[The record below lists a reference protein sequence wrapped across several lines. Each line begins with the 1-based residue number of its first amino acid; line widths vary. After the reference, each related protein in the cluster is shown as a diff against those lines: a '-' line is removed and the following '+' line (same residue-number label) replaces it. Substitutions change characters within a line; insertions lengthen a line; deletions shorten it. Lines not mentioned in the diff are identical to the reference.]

1 MIIIITL
8 FLYLSNFIFLYSNNQ
23 IKYIFKETISIYEIY
38 KNHRD
43 DKNRIVIILCKFN
56 IRTKKTV
63 N

>member
-43 DKNRIVIILCKFN
+43 DKK
-56 IRTKKTV
+56 
-63 N
+63 